1 MKSLNGNHYRVRAFS
16 VPIVAAAALAGCG
29 GDGGSGPAG
38 SGSGPGTSITVTT
51 PADLG
56 RLQPGD
62 TAQVAATVSN
72 DTANRGV
79 TWTVSCPA
87 AACGTVSPA
96 ATASDTP
103 TTYTAPASVAPGQ
116 TTVSIT
122 ATSVS
127 DTTASASTTV
137 AVTAITVSVQALG
150 STVVPFGTTTQFTA
164 TVANDPANRGVNWTV
179 ACAGG
184 TGVTDCGKISPISSA
199 SGAAV
204 TYTAPAKEPSFTL
217 TANIT
222 ASSVSAPASWGVLSV
237 NVPPLTISMT
247 PLSALMPLN
256 VSQEFAATVSN
267 DPSANGV
274 IWTLSQDGTPCTAG
288 CGSVSPSPTAN
299 GAVTTYTA
307 PALVPANP
315 AVSLTAASV
324 TDPSASVTAQVT
336 VTAGSVKLIPMKLG
350 WGKQT
355 RGHAQVVTLTNTG
368 ISALTIGGISIG
380 GTNPGDFSQTNTCG
394 NSLAAAASC
403 TISVVFSPKSGG
415 ASRTAVLS
423 ISDSSSDSPQRVD
436 LAGSLVKAVT
446 TAMRAALAGQ
456 MTAAVPRPTGGS
468 QVGTRTMQLVDPG
481 RADPYLSNGAHR
493 ELMVRFWYPTSLGTL
508 CNAADYTS
516 PRVWSYFSQLLGVA
530 LPQVST
536 NSCLDAP
543 VADGPHPVVVF
554 SPGFTGTFTDYT
566 FLLEDLASRGY
577 VVAAVDHTYDATAV
591 EFPDGRL
598 EKSVF
603 GSHLSSYTRSDAQAL
618 SFAASVRLADMKFV
632 LDQLQRLA
640 TDRGGPLAGRLDLSR
655 IALAGHSLGGLT
667 TISGLQNDPRIKA
680 GVVLDGLMPD
690 QLSAPIQTPLLMLA
704 AGRERWNEDDC
715 RLWTALRGSRMAVNL
730 RGAEHIT
737 PSDAVWLLR
746 GIVQTGT
753 ASPEQAV
760 AAMRDY
766 VAAFLD
772 ANLASGS
779 AVPAMSQAPRE
790 YPDAAVVTRDQLL
803 CNQQ

>member
-1 MKSLNGNHYRVRAFS
+1 
-16 VPIVAAAALAGCG
+16 
-29 GDGGSGPAG
+29 
-38 SGSGPGTSITVTT
+38 
-51 PADLG
+51 
-56 RLQPGD
+56 
-62 TAQVAATVSN
+62 
-72 DTANRGV
+72 
-79 TWTVSCPA
+79 
-87 AACGTVSPA
+87 
-96 ATASDTP
+96 
-103 TTYTAPASVAPGQ
+103 
-116 TTVSIT
+116 
-122 ATSVS
+122 
-127 DTTASASTTV
+127 
-137 AVTAITVSVQALG
+137 
-150 STVVPFGTTTQFTA
+150 
-164 TVANDPANRGVNWTV
+164 
-179 ACAGG
+179 
-184 TGVTDCGKISPISSA
+184 
-199 SGAAV
+199 
-204 TYTAPAKEPSFTL
+204 
-217 TANIT
+217 
-222 ASSVSAPASWGVLSV
+222 
-237 NVPPLTISMT
+237 
-247 PLSALMPLN
+247 
-256 VSQEFAATVSN
+256 
-267 DPSANGV
+267 
-274 IWTLSQDGTPCTAG
+274 
-288 CGSVSPSPTAN
+288 
-299 GAVTTYTA
+299 
-307 PALVPANP
+307 
-315 AVSLTAASV
+315 
-324 TDPSASVTAQVT
+324 
-336 VTAGSVKLIPMKLG
+336 
-350 WGKQT
+350 
-355 RGHAQVVTLTNTG
+355 
-368 ISALTIGGISIG
+368 
-380 GTNPGDFSQTNTCG
+380 
-394 NSLAAAASC
+394 
-403 TISVVFSPKSGG
+403 
-415 ASRTAVLS
+415 
-423 ISDSSSDSPQRVD
+423 
-436 LAGSLVKAVT
+436 
-446 TAMRAALAGQ
+446 
-456 MTAAVPRPTGGS
+456 
-468 QVGTRTMQLVDPG
+468 MQLVDPG

-618 SFAASVRLADMKFV
+618 SFATSVRLADMKFV

-640 TDRGGPLAGRLDLSR
+640 TERGSPLAGKLDLSR

-667 TISGLQNDPRIKA
+667 TVLGLQNDSRFKT

-690 QLSAPIQTPLLMLA
+690 YVSAPIKTPLLMLA